1 MRPDGDDTAGGRR
14 SVAQADQFGTT
25 LRSQDPRQIGP
36 YQVLRRLGS
45 GGMGTVYLAHRV
57 GSARRVALKVINPDL
72 VQDEPKF
79 RERFAR
85 EIAAVLRVEGPCTAR
100 VLDSDPAA
108 AVPWMATE
116 FIPGDTLAVRVRDR
130 GPLPIAEVVQLAAG
144 LAEALAAIHR
154 VGLIHR
160 DLKPS
165 NVILAVDGPRVIDF
179 GIAREVDATH
189 LTQRGEPLGTVSYM
203 SPEQAAAEEV
213 TAATDVFSLGGMIH
227 HAATGEPPFGPGHPA
242 VVMHRIMTA
251 APDLSRIRHPELR
264 QLVADCL
271 RKDPAAR
278 PTPDDVLRACLWL
291 AGLPLRGEDEPVRE
305 RAPVLEPES
314 VPEPERPAPGRQPIA
329 SHPDLAMIPAAEPR
343 LSTPEGPGPVPQGS
357 GRRDRRRSA
366 GGGRRRPL
374 LRVGIVLSVGALAFV
389 VQHDLVAG
397 GDTPREAAPVAGVG
411 THRGD
416 AVPDAA
422 SIPAPGP
429 SAPTPVAAGAVGGT
443 VQALAGAQV
452 AACEK
457 QHHLTQAH
465 QQGRILT
472 TETGRTTSFLTCSW
486 PPPPGADADGFSLIK
501 LSDVQGPGADEASG
515 TTRAD
520 RISGPCRAVVLS
532 YEYGSQGGGEHV
544 PPFRV
549 TPGTVTDLATPG
561 RKWAGDPANLSFYPL
576 RDEVV
581 VLHNDKNLLTDAR
594 CAP

>member
-1 MRPDGDDTAGGRR
+1 
-14 SVAQADQFGTT
+14 VAQADQFGTT

-45 GGMGTVYLAHRV
+45 GGMGTVYLAHRI
-57 GSARRVALKVINPDL
+57 GSARRVAVKVINPDL

-85 EIAAVLRVEGPCTAR
+85 EVAAVLRVEGSCTAR

-130 GPLPIAEVVQLAAG
+130 GPLPIAEVVQLTAG

-179 GIAREVDATH
+179 GIAREAEATH

-213 TAATDVFSLGGMIH
+213 TAATDLFSLGGMIH

-242 VVMHRIMTA
+242 LVMHRIMTA

-271 RKDPAAR
+271 LKDPAAR
-278 PTPDDVLRACLWL
+278 PTPDDVLRACIWL
-291 AGLPLRGEDEPVRE
+291 ADLPERGER
-305 RAPVLEPES
+305 EPE
-314 VPEPERPAPGRQPIA
+314 PDAERPASGWQPIA
-329 SHPDLAMIPAAEPR
+329 SHHDLAMIPAGEPR
-343 LSTPEGPGPVPQGS
+343 IGSAEGPAPVVQGS
-357 GRRDRRRSA
+357 GRRDARRPP
-366 GGGRRRPL
+366 GGRRRRPL
-374 LRVGIVLSVGALAFV
+374 LRVGIAATVLAVGALAFV
-389 VQHDLVAG
+389 VQHDLMAG
-397 GDTPREAAPVAGVG
+397 ADASREAAPVAAGG
-411 THRGD
+411 THRGNAGPD
-416 AVPDAA
+416 AV
-422 SIPAPGP
+422 STPAPGP
-429 SAPTPVAAGAVGGT
+429 SAHATDGAAGGT
-443 VQALAGAQV
+443 VQTLAGAQV

-465 QQGRILT
+465 QQGAIRT
-472 TETGRTTSFLTCSW
+472 TGAGRTTSFLTCSW

-520 RISGPCRAVVLS
+520 RINGPCRAVVLS

-544 PPFRV
+544 APFTV
-549 TPGTVTDLATPG
+549 TSGTVTDLETPG
-561 RKWAGDPANLSFYPL
+561 RKWAGDLADLPFYPP

-581 VLHNDKNLLTDAR
+581 VLHNDKNELTDAR
-594 CAP
+594 CAS

>member
-1 MRPDGDDTAGGRR
+1 M
-14 SVAQADQFGTT
+14 AQADQFGTA

-72 VQDEPKF
+72 VQDEPRF

-85 EIAAVLRVEGPCTAR
+85 EVAAVLRVEGSCTAR

-130 GPLPIAEVVQLAAG
+130 GPLPVAEVVQLTAG

-179 GIAREVDATH
+179 GIAREAEATH

-203 SPEQAAAEEV
+203 SPEQAAAQEV
-213 TAATDVFSLGGMIH
+213 TAATDVFSLGGMIYY
-227 HAATGEPPFGPGHPA
+227 AATGEAPFGPGHPA
-242 VVMHRIMTA
+242 LVMHRIMTA

-271 RKDPAAR
+271 VKDPQAR
-278 PTPDDVLRACLWL
+278 PTPDDVLRACIWL
-291 AGLPLRGEDEPVRE
+291 ADLHERGELR
-305 RAPVLEPES
+305 PE
-314 VPEPERPAPGRQPIA
+314 PEPERPAPGRQPIA
-329 SHPDLAMIPAAEPR
+329 SDHDLAMIPAAEPR
-343 LSTPEGPGPVPQGS
+343 LGLPEGPGPVPQRS
-357 GRRDRRRSA
+357 GRRDRRRLPD
-366 GGGRRRPL
+366 GPGRRPL
-374 LRVGIVLSVGALAFV
+374 LRVGIAATALAVGALAFV

-416 AVPDAA
+416 
-422 SIPAPGP
+422 
-429 SAPTPVAAGAVGGT
+429 PVAAGAVGGT

-465 QQGRILT
+465 QRGTIRT
-472 TETGRTTSFLTCSW
+472 TRTGRTTSFLTCSW

-501 LSDVQGPGADEASG
+501 LSDIQGPGADEASG
-515 TTRAD
+515 TTHAD

-549 TPGTVTDLATPG
+549 TPGTLTDLATPG
-561 RKWAGDPANLSFYPL
+561 RKWAGDPASLSFYPL